1 MNNLEKAKQIIE
13 QNLQDARYGIFDCH
27 NICGDY
33 MTTLYSDYDRNSGDG
48 LIILICYAWHY
59 FEVFGLSK
67 TEFIELKAYYDE
79 LNND

>member
-27 NICGDY
+27 NICGDCVV
-33 MTTLYSDYDRNSGDG
+33 TLYSDDS
-48 LIILICYAWHY
+48 LIVLIFYAWNY
-59 FEVFGLSK
+59 FEVFGLSNA
-67 TEFIELKAYYDE
+67 EFIELKAYYDK